1 MRSHD
6 HTSAA
11 KPQWFI
17 GIEIV
22 RFRLAAAM
30 SPRAFFR
37 FALFTGR
44 SLGASFDDGSCET
57 AALPRALERSRL
69 DVVAFELAAA
79 APPSFALELKPAYI

>member
-11 KPQWFI
+11 KTLWFI

-22 RFRLAAAM
+22 KFRLAAAM
-30 SPRAFFR
+30 SPRAFFG

-44 SLGASFDDGSCET
+44 SLGASFDDGPCET
-57 AALPRALERSRL
+57 VALPWALERSRL

-79 APPSFALELKPAYI
+79 APPGFALELKTTYI